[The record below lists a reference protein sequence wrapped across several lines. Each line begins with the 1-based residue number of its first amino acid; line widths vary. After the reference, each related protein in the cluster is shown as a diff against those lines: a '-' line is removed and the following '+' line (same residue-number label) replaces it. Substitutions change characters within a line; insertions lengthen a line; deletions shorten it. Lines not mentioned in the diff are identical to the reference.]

1 MGSIVGGGPL
11 GRARD
16 AGAAGAPRAAILTR
30 MSTPGERPPDARRAP
45 TAVALVLVLAAAVL
59 ARVAVAGHESPDYRV
74 FLSHWW
80 GHLATHGFAGL
91 GDVFADYAPP
101 YLYLLWLATL
111 TGAPPLLGIKA
122 VSAIGDVALAL
133 AVAGLVRHVAG
144 RRAGAVAGVALLA
157 VPTTWLNSAAW
168 GQCDA
173 IYTSLVV
180 AAAWALLARRDLL
193 GWVLL
198 GAALAVKLQAVL
210 VAPAVAV
217 VWLLR
222 WRRCWWMPVV
232 VPVVVLASWVPCLL
246 AGRSLASLVDT
257 YRGQATSR
265 FPLSYAPNLWYP
277 VQDARGVAAVAG
289 WSGVALLTTAAVV
302 GVVLVAAV
310 ARRAPWTDE
319 RLLALLAFAAL
330 AAPTLL
336 PHMRERYMYPGQV
349 LTFALAAAV
358 GGRSW
363 WMPVTLYAVSAL
375 AYAQQ
380 LAPRRLA
387 EVAPWLPNPLVV
399 GAPVV
404 CLVVLALAVRVVR
417 PARG

>member
-1 MGSIVGGGPL
+1 
-11 GRARD
+11 
-16 AGAAGAPRAAILTR
+16 
-30 MSTPGERPPDARRAP
+30 MSTPGQRPHPARRVP
-45 TAVALVLVLAAAVL
+45 TGVVLALVLAAATL

-101 YLYLLWLATL
+101 YLYLLWVATR
-111 TGAPPLLGIKA
+111 TGVPPLLGVKA
-122 VSAIGDVALAL
+122 VSTLGDLALAL

-144 RRAGAVAGVALLA
+144 RRAGAVAGAVLLA

-180 AAAWALLARRDLL
+180 AAVWALLARRDLL

-210 VAPAVAV
+210 VAPAAAV

-222 WRRCWWMPVV
+222 GRRCWWMPVV

-246 AGRSLASLVDT
+246 AGRSAASLLDT
-257 YRGQATSR
+257 YRGQAASR

-289 WSGVALLTTAAVV
+289 WSGVALVTTAVVVGAVV
-302 GVVLVAAV
+302 VAAL
-310 ARRAPWTDE
+310 ARRAPWTDT
-319 RLLALLAFAAL
+319 RLLALFAAVAL

-363 WMPVTLYAVSAL
+363 WMPVALYAVSAL
-375 AYAQQ
+375 VYVQQ
-380 LAPRRLA
+380 LHPRLLA
-387 EVAPWLPNPLVV
+387 ETVPWLPNPLVA

-404 CLVVLALAVRVVR
+404 CLVAVALVVRVVR
-417 PARG
+417 PVDR